1 MKKMLFL
8 VASILVAM
16 MIISIIAFSISVV
29 FSLIFFALKLAIV
42 GVIGFALYRGIKKIV
57 TK

>member
-16 MIISIIAFSISVV
+16 MIVSFIAFSISVV
-29 FSLIFFALKLAIV
+29 FSLIFFVLKLAIV
-42 GVIGFALYRGIKKIV
+42 GVIGFTVYRGIKKIV